1 MKGILVAGDRA
12 SYHKIKERVRGTSSD
27 IKIIGFCSDE
37 QQELSR
43 ESLGTLQ
50 DIQEIIRIHD
60 INEVVFAAESISREQ
75 IIATMTSHADSSVT
89 FRIALPEGSIII
101 GSDAATLPGELYLVG
116 TNSVTL
122 PENRAR
128 KRTLDMAISFVFFIF
143 SPLVIP
149 WLHKPFGL
157 FRSIFLV
164 VLKQYSWVGFCPDGE
179 SAPAIHGI
187 LCPAGV
193 PGTINAARDKI
204 TDINLA
210 YATDYHYR
218 KDLSIILSLIFFEGL
233 IYFFF
238 LNQLIILDNL
248 SSEIK
253 FLFFQLLFI
262 LFIIFLF
269 FSKRIFNSSLF
280 LYNFMALLSLV
291 FNLIAF
297 VIPSKT
303 EFLLIVSNLFF
314 SPR

>member
-1 MKGILVAGDRA
+1 MNSKMKRILVAGDRA
-12 SYHKIKERVRGTSSD
+12 SYHKIKERVGDTTSG
-27 IKIIGFCSDE
+27 IKIIGFCSDQ
-37 QQELSR
+37 QQELSG

-101 GSDAATLPGELYLVG
+101 GSDAATLPGELYFVG
-116 TNSVTL
+116 TNSVPL

-128 KRTLDMAISFVFFIF
+128 KRTLDMAISLILLIF

-157 FRSIFLV
+157 FRSIFRV

-193 PGTINAARDKI
+193 PGTINAGRAKI

-210 YATDYHYR
+210 YATDYHFR
-218 KDLSIILSLIFFEGL
+218 KDLSIILR
-233 IYFFF
+233 YFRF
-238 LNQLIILDNL
+238 LGG
-248 SSEIK
+248 
-253 FLFFQLLFI
+253 
-262 LFIIFLF
+262 
-269 FSKRIFNSSLF
+269 
-280 LYNFMALLSLV
+280 
-291 FNLIAF
+291 
-297 VIPSKT
+297 
-303 EFLLIVSNLFF
+303 
-314 SPR
+314 